1 MGNQQFKCP
10 TEATPTPGAPF
21 TCVISC
27 IDPSGKNKF
36 ELRNVDGSPR
46 CVSKDDP
53 DVSVNLVPVP
63 VVQRSDTKAFS
74 IDSLKSTDEEAYG
87 RYSKEFDRFKAEMV
101 VAAGNIDRDRE
112 IQAASAA
119 VLAAAGRDQATV
131 DAAAANYLRVTGNP
145 DAAAYT
151 VDRGIRKD
159 LDTATDRFVEEYRFL
174 MNQSNQQQD
183 TLDLITTV
191 KDNLF
196 SVKDDLEYSV
206 GTFDKQ
212 ISDIQNQINKNKRV
226 HEQAVDYGAWMMFGL
241 NIAVVLAL
249 LYTIWVLGSKFTKK
263 TPSTTAPPGGGGA
276 PTRKTTKHTA
286 SVFRTVE
293 QVASG

>member
-1 MGNQQFKCP
+1 MMNQQFKCP
-10 TEATPTPGAPF
+10 MEATPNPGAPF

-27 IDPSGKNKF
+27 IDPSGQDNF
-36 ELRNVDGSPR
+36 ELRLVGGSPR

-53 DVSVNLVPVP
+53 DISVHLLPIP
-63 VVQRSDTKAFS
+63 TVQRSDTNPFS
-74 IDSLKSTDEEAYG
+74 IDSLKSTDKEAHL
-87 RYSKEFDRFKAEMV
+87 RYSREFDRYKAAMV
-101 VAAGNIDRDRE
+101 VAHGNIDRGKQ
-112 IQAASAA
+112 IKAASDA
-119 VLAAAGRDQATV
+119 VLAAAGKDQATV
-131 DAAAANYLRVTGNP
+131 DAAAANYLRITGNT
-145 DAAAYT
+145 DEAAYT
-151 VDRGIRKD
+151 VDRGIRRD

-196 SVKDDLEYSV
+196 TVKDDLEYSV

-212 ISDIQNQINKNKRV
+212 VSDIQNQINKNKRIR
-226 HEQAVDYGAWMMFGL
+226 EQAVDYGAWMLFSL

-249 LYTIWVLGSKFTKK
+249 LYTIWILGSTFVKK
-263 TPSTTAPPGGGGA
+263 SAPAAPSAGGGA

-286 SVFRTVE
+286 SIFRAAE
-293 QVASG
+293 RVASG

>member
-27 IDPSGKNKF
+27 IDPSGKDNF
-36 ELRNVDGSPR
+36 ELRLVGGAPR

-53 DVSVNLVPVP
+53 EVSVHLIPLP
-63 VVQRSDTKAFS
+63 VVQRPDTNPFS
-74 IDSLKSTDEEAYG
+74 IDSLASTDKEAHL
-87 RYSKEFDRFKAEMV
+87 RYTKEFDRFKAEMV
-101 VAAGNIDRDRE
+101 IAHGNIDHDKE
-112 IQAASAA
+112 IAAASAA
-119 VLAAAGRDQATV
+119 VLAAAGKDQVTV
-131 DAAAANYLRVTGNP
+131 DAAAANYLSVTGNS
-145 DAAAYT
+145 DAADYT
-151 VDRGIRKD
+151 RNKGIKKD

-183 TLDLITTV
+183 TLDLIKTV

-249 LYTIWVLGSKFTKK
+249 LYTIWVLGSTFTKK
-263 TPSTTAPPGGGGA
+263 APAPAPPSGGA
-276 PTRKTTKHTA
+276 PTRKITKHTA
-286 SVFRTVE
+286 GIFRKVE
-293 QVASG
+293 RVASG